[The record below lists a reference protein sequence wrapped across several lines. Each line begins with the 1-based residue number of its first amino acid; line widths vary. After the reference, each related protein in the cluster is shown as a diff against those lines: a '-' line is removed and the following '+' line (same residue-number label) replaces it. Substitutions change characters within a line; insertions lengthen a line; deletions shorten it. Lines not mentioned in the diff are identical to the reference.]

1 MPMGVLETTKACP
14 RTSQQPL
21 TMLNIVA
28 ADNAHQFSAQI
39 GKQVCSV
46 HHTIRVIV
54 CVDGVGV
61 GIRAGFYLFD
71 AHRPYVCSPDSWS
84 MLLFVT
90 TCERRAG
97 IRADSHAPIAHTD
110 AIDHGCSA

>member
-14 RTSQQPL
+14 HTSQQPL

-28 ADNAHQFSAQI
+28 ADNAHQFSAQL

-54 CVDGVGV
+54 CVDGVWGEHLSGV
-61 GIRAGFYLFD
+61 
-71 AHRPYVCSPDSWS
+71 
-84 MLLFVT
+84 LLG
-90 TCERRAG
+90 RR
-97 IRADSHAPIAHTD
+97 TK
-110 AIDHGCSA
+110 